1 MTFMVAPLM
10 AQPKGQVDEYSPKVG
25 QWQVSM
31 IVGNSGF
38 FNEDLNS
45 YLIPS
50 ITNTEGSIGLPNGG
64 TDASGDLG
72 SYLNI
77 SGFNDNSFNIVG
89 VQTKIFVSNLWE
101 LNTSFGVNIDM
112 TPSKSYMEGDNTVP
126 DMIIPDH
133 KYINAQTS
141 HNWYVTL
148 GTNRYFRLQNPRV
161 HPYMGLALTYQ
172 MAKLVTMEPYIGLT
186 ADGDDPRVYQ
196 SGTNIGQILCGKAA
210 LVAGFEYS
218 LSPGLVL
225 GFEYNMGSYR
235 YDILQMAARGFDIYT
250 AFHQSV
256 RVFETPVLKLGVR
269 F

>member
-1 MTFMVAPLM
+1 MVAPLM
-10 AQPKGQVDEYSPKVG
+10 AQPKGPLDEYSPKVG

-50 ITNTEGSIGLPNGG
+50 ISSTKGSIGLPNGG
-64 TDASGDLG
+64 TDASGDLS

-196 SGTNIGQILCGKAA
+196 SGTNIGQILC
-210 LVAGFEYS
+210 
-218 LSPGLVL
+218 
-225 GFEYNMGSYR
+225 
-235 YDILQMAARGFDIYT
+235 
-250 AFHQSV
+250 
-256 RVFETPVLKLGVR
+256 
-269 F
+269 